1 MILEG
6 LSVIEITKEKLFDL
20 IASGES
26 ETVEFKESFGDEALE
41 TIGAFANARG
51 GILFIGVKDS
61 GEILGMQIGK
71 KTLEDTAN
79 RIQEATDPRIQPS
92 ISIIK
97 HENKQIIIIQI
108 SSVTG
113 TPVSV
118 RGRYFRRTG
127 KSNQRMSHEEIMRR
141 MVASTGLSWDAIVEP
156 TATLADLDADYI
168 SRFVQTVKEKGR
180 LPIPVQ
186 ATDQDVIRKLE
197 LVKNEVPTRAALL
210 LFGTNPESFFSSAFL
225 KLGRF
230 RSPTQIVDDREIHG
244 TVIEQL
250 DGAMSWFKERLETE
264 FVITGK
270 SERDVHWEYPL
281 DAIREAVTNAVC
293 HRDYTSLAH
302 SQIRLYDEHLEI
314 WNAGGLPSA
323 LTPEELFH
331 EHDSMPRN
339 RKIAEAFFY
348 AGLIERWGSG
358 TLRMVEALKTAGFP
372 PPQFESESG
381 RFRVIFNRQL
391 FSEESLQKM
400 GLSERQLK
408 AIAYTQEH
416 GSITNSEYQALTN
429 VSKSTATR
437 ELNEL
442 KEKGILI
449 SKGTTGRGFTY
460 CLKG

>member
-1 MILEG
+1 M
-6 LSVIEITKEKLFDL
+6 IEITKEKIFDL
-20 IASGES
+20 IAAGES

-41 TIGAFANARG
+41 AIGAFANARG

-61 GEILGMQIGK
+61 GDVLGVQIGK
-71 KTLEDTAN
+71 KTLEDIAN
-79 RIQEATDPRIQPS
+79 RIQEATDPRIQPG
-92 ISIIK
+92 ILIVK
-97 HENKQIIIIQI
+97 HENKQIIVIQV

-118 RGRYFRRTG
+118 RGRYFKRTG
-127 KSNQRMSHEEIMRR
+127 KSNQRMSHDEIMRR
-141 MVASTGLSWDAIVEP
+141 MVASTGLSWDAIIEP

-168 SRFVQTVKEKGR
+168 SRFVQTVKENGR
-180 LPIPVQ
+180 LPIPAQ
-186 ATDQDVIRKLE
+186 ATDHDVIRKLE
-197 LVKNEVPTRAALL
+197 LVKNENPTRAALL

-244 TVIEQL
+244 TIIEQL

-270 SERDVHWEYPL
+270 PERDVHWEYPL
-281 DAIREAVTNAVC
+281 AAIREAVTNAVC

-314 WNAGGLPSA
+314 WNAGSLPPA

-348 AGLIERWGSG
+348 SGLIERWGSG
-358 TLRMVEALKTAGFP
+358 TLRMVEELKAAGLP

-381 RFRVIFNRQL
+381 RFRVIFNREL
-391 FSEESLQKM
+391 LSEEHLQKM

-408 AIAYTQEH
+408 AIAYVKEH
-416 GSITNSEYQALTN
+416 GSITNGEYQTIAE
-429 VSKSTATR
+429 VSKRTATR
-437 ELNEL
+437 ELSDL
-442 KEKGILI
+442 KDKGILT
-449 SKGTTGRGFTY
+449 SEGTGRGSNY
-460 CLKG
+460 RLKGSS